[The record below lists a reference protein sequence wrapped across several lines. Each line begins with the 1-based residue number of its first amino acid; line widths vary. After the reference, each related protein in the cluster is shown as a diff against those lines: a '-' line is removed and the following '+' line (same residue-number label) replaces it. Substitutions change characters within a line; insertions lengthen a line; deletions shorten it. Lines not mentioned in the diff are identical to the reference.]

1 MEATQRK
8 EREVTHWKRLD
19 VMSQIEDEFR
29 MALAEKDD
37 EKADGSKFVQQLR
50 AERVQEN
57 SKSQEAISN
66 AIDALQNRRLASFL
80 PGYGVIHGNWTEQYG
95 PLGTLGHDAL
105 PGFSASGNLPLDAQ
119 QEPVANNVFDSLV

>member
-1 MEATQRK
+1 MSCCTSYGAHHCLDYVLLVHDVFQGHFVMEATQRK

-50 AERVQEN
+50 AKRVQEN
-57 SKSQEAISN
+57 SKSQEAISVRGN
-66 AIDALQNRRLASFL
+66 ALAEGERLQREVLEL
-80 PGYGVIHGNWTEQYG
+80 K
-95 PLGTLGHDAL
+95 
-105 PGFSASGNLPLDAQ
+105 Q
-119 QEPVANNVFDSLV
+119 QIESTNAAMQDQVP